1 MQLGRETLYADCFT
15 LLDSVVPAAIGI
27 LATSFPPGPAKSR
40 AFACFGAGAPLG
52 NAV

>member
-1 MQLGRETLYADCFT
+1 MRGQDLTALHRN
-15 LLDSVVPAAIGI
+15 SVVPAAIGI

-40 AFACFGAGAPLG
+40 AFACFGAGAPIG